1 MKLRNLTLLSAVI
14 LAGGAFAL
22 NLAARSAAERI
33 SLAVAPLAKLDFEN
47 AGISLNGSIRLDAPR
62 LSFGKEP
69 DGTRFRADVAY
80 LRGSGLGW
88 LIRYLMA
95 DAGSLPDALSVTMRG
110 FTLADDS
117 SRAALSGWLG
127 LSSRA
132 LFENAGCGSDALG
145 AKDYAKMGVSPQT
158 STDRISY
165 QYDSAGKRLELSFD
179 LDTPEMARW
188 QGSTEL
194 KGFDPARWSDEG
206 ARQGIRVARASL
218 SYGDP
223 GFLVR
228 RNRFCANW
236 LGISA
241 DEFVERH
248 VDAAKSMLASH
259 GIQPSKELETLYQR
273 IVSRGGTLNIS
284 SLPKADW
291 IPTEWAAYPRQDLL
305 RQLNVTARLEDAP
318 PIMLD
323 LSFTQ
328 PEVPLYRVTADPE
341 TLPTSEIPAETAGQ
355 VEPVAKPVETTALP
369 PQEGRAVIPQDSSSG
384 APADMAATRE
394 PNATPTASDN
404 PEIATAETA
413 KATDA
418 APAPVETTVAS
429 SQPPP
434 PGSTLALVW
443 KPGEIQRLPPAKAPK
458 PTHVVIPASQLSA
471 HIGQRIQLL
480 TEGGRQVD
488 GELKSVSAAEVILM
502 VEARSGRAELSVP
515 MAKVREA
522 RVKLKSGDSR

>member
-33 SLAVAPLAKLDFEN
+33 SSTVAPLAKLDFES
-47 AGISLNGSIRLDAPR
+47 AGIALNGSIRLDSPR

-80 LRGSGLGW
+80 LQGSGLGW

-95 DAGSLPDALSVTMRG
+95 DAGSLPDSLSVTMRG

-145 AKDYAKMGVSPQT
+145 AKDYAKMGVSPQV
-158 STDRISY
+158 STDRINY

-179 LDTPEMARW
+179 LDSPEMARW

-194 KGFDPARWSDEG
+194 KGFDPARWSEER

-218 SYGDP
+218 SYHDP

-241 DEFVERH
+241 EEFVERH

-259 GIQPSKELETLYQR
+259 GIQPSKELEILYQR

-291 IPTEWAAYPRQDLL
+291 MPTEWAAYPRQDLL

-328 PEVPLYRVTADPE
+328 PEVPLYRVTAGPE
-341 TLPTSEIPAETAGQ
+341 ALPTGETP
-355 VEPVAKPVETTALP
+355 VEATGPIDSVAKPVEADTP
-369 PQEGRAVIPQDSSSG
+369 PSQETKAVAPEASTSS
-384 APADMAATRE
+384 APADMAATRKPDPAPAGTDTTE
-394 PNATPTASDN
+394 VTASATPKT
-404 PEIATAETA
+404 
-413 KATDA
+413 TDA

-429 SQPPP
+429 SEPPP

-443 KPGEIQRLPPAKAPK
+443 KPGEIQRLPPAEARK
-458 PTHVVIPASQLSA
+458 PTHAVIPTSQLSA
-471 HIGQRIQLL
+471 HIGQRIRLL
-480 TEGGRQVD
+480 TEGGREVD
-488 GELKSVSAAEVILM
+488 GELKSVSATEVILM

-515 MAKVREA
+515 MTKVREA
-522 RVKLKSGDSR
+522 RLKLKSGDRR